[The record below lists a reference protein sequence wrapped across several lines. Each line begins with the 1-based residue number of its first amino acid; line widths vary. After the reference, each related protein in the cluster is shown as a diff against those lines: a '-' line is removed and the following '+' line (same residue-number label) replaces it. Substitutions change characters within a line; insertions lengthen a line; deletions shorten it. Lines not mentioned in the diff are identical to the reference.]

1 MRFKFLLFA
10 CLLASCGS
18 QVKDRLLVQ
27 YTCAGQHYCDPKSM
41 RTFTETGGLVVCN
54 DASVDSIYEAS
65 STFLV
70 HKVKA
75 ALWWGYEGIT
85 WRHGLACWDQ
95 YQDLAPTN
103 ESSDFLWYG
112 DHCQR
117 TMVSECVNCPAGWQ
131 YRPPK
136 SNSPF
141 SCVPSHEDGWLMQQL
156 RDAPYERLSAMEVM
170 PTPRYCPEGFFER
183 TNWQLGELCRPCPKN
198 CLRCM
203 FPDSCTMC
211 QPGFLPTFNNSHCDP
226 LLPPGKTSDYSL
238 EEILTPRPYCDSDEF
253 LLYSRCMPCQE
264 YLPHCVTC
272 QATTKVTESVCTR
285 CERGYLLSKDKHRQR
300 CVQITECIECARGL
314 YKLLDRNE
322 HRATCHYEC
331 PPGTYPTNKFPFYCR
346 RCHYTCRTCW
356 GPSNLECHGC
366 YFFAFIDEQSLL
378 LRCGVLPGDPPSP
391 DVTKFTPDFIAYAR
405 KKLEAGFSVSS
416 RPQDIFGVLFTHR
429 FYRTISLMRITT
441 WLWSELWESIEERGE
456 AAKDAPLWGKYPK
469 FCRDNKCL
477 DHCDPATATLFHPCP
492 TCLPGYY
499 KDMRGYCIPDCPDG
513 SFADDKL
520 GRCILCHEPVACKR
534 CTSECKADYELL
546 EPLPGVKICTLRMR
560 PSQDTLQI
568 FRKRHTETG
577 TGWFLYFFAML
588 VAYVCSQ
595 FGALYVALFLG
606 KLDKAELIC
615 WGYDHIV
622 SEAALAHL
630 AELLVLKRSKSKS
643 GSVGSGSWS
652 RRATRRGSA
661 ATIESYAC
669 NTRYDSSSSNGSTRR
684 RKRRVFI
691 RPNIGAKAFRSWR
704 KRQKAEKKAQG
715 LPVSVTQDSLWTSG
729 HSEPTQET
737 AEKPAVPIP
746 SQRSVAE
753 DATSGDRL
761 NSDPLSS
768 AAASQKSACE
778 EPEPHPNRSSPVSSW
793 R

>member
-1 MRFKFLLFA
+1 MRFKFLLFV
-10 CLLASCGS
+10 CLLAVCGS

-27 YTCAGQHYCDPKSM
+27 YTCAGQHYCDPKSK
-41 RTFTETGGLVVCN
+41 RAFTETGGLVVCN
-54 DASVDSIYEAS
+54 DASVDSIYETS

-103 ESSDFLWYG
+103 ESSDFVWYG

-117 TMVSECVNCPAGWQ
+117 TMVSECVNCPAGWE

-156 RDAPYERLSAMEVM
+156 RDAPYERLSAMEVI

-300 CVQITECIECARGL
+300 CVQMCKR
-314 YKLLDRNE
+314 
-322 HRATCHYEC
+322 
-331 PPGTYPTNKFPFYCR
+331 PGTYPTNKFPFYCR

-378 LRCGVLPGDPPSP
+378 LRCGILPGDPPSP
-391 DVTKFTPDFIAYAR
+391 DVTKFTPVFIAYAR

-416 RPQDIFGVLFTHR
+416 RPRLLFLEFFTNR
-429 FYRTISLMRITT
+429 FYRTISFMRITT
-441 WLWSELWESIEERGE
+441 WLWSELWESIEERRE
-456 AAKDAPLWGKYPK
+456 AAKDVPLWGKYPK

-499 KDMRGYCIPDCPDG
+499 KDMRGYCIPDCPD
-513 SFADDKL
+513 
-520 GRCILCHEPVACKR
+520 
-534 CTSECKADYELL
+534 
-546 EPLPGVKICTLRMR
+546 
-560 PSQDTLQI
+560 
-568 FRKRHTETG
+568 
-577 TGWFLYFFAML
+577 
-588 VAYVCSQ
+588 
-595 FGALYVALFLG
+595 
-606 KLDKAELIC
+606 
-615 WGYDHIV
+615 IV

-630 AELLVLKRSKSKS
+630 AELVVLKRSKSKS

-661 ATIESYAC
+661 ATLESYAC

-729 HSEPTQET
+729 YSEPTQET

-768 AAASQKSACE
+768 AAASQKSARE

-793 R
+793 P